1 MATSRMARTRYPC
14 QTHNFGPMLMP
25 DILVKES
32 TPPAPTNNEI
42 GQLAIGGGGFS
53 DVTPGE

>member
-1 MATSRMARTRYPC
+1 
-14 QTHNFGPMLMP
+14 MP